1 MKTSQKCTK
10 PALKALDLTFE
21 ELARRVPP
29 LPVSRLQELLNG
41 KKPTSYE
48 IQLLKNHLGREF
60 NPTSTIRE
68 KILNPP
74 IDKEGMDTEA
84 RVTQT
89 LRRVNQMQERL
100 EAFET
105 ELLQRIFHLDIIQAE
120 ILQKV
125 DRLLKLNEP
134 TENSHTS

>member
-1 MKTSQKCTK
+1 M
-10 PALKALDLTFE
+10 
-21 ELARRVPP
+21 
-29 LPVSRLQELLNG
+29 
-41 KKPTSYE
+41 
-48 IQLLKNHLGREF
+48 
-60 NPTSTIRE
+60 
-68 KILNPP
+68 NPP